1 MHELA
6 TSVFNLQSILLE
18 AGNCSQF
25 GLKVYNE
32 QNYNI
37 ALISLSL
44 NHYPLIYKTIFF
56 FFELLNKL
64 SHPPSKK
71 RKKEKKEKIE
81 PPYKQT

>member
-56 FFELLNKL
+56 FELLNKL